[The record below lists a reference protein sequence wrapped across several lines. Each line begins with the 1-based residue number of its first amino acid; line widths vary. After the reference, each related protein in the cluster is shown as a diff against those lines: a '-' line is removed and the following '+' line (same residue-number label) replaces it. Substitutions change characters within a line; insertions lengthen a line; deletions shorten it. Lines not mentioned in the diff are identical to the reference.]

1 MYLKTLA
8 RATCAAALVFASCSL
23 RLPWSNEPVGDEVN
37 VAFMI
42 KNNLLFLPSVTL
54 DGHPGRFLLGSANP
68 QTVVDSKFAQSAHSL
83 QLNERQSLPLSPVVD
98 DLHGVG
104 DAIIGADAWGR
115 NAITIDFR
123 AGLLTLQKYCIR
135 ADMMTV
141 YTYAEAP
148 MINVIV
154 DGRTIPVVVDTASP
168 DTLTLRSAGTTAGRR
183 SAHVQVAGTDFGN
196 LDVQYADVASPRIGN
211 RLLSRFLVTI
221 DYRRRIVGLWR
232 DPRIAL

>member
-8 RATCAAALVFASCSL
+8 RATCAAALVFASCSFK
-23 RLPWSNEPVGDEVN
+23 LPWSNEPVGDEVN
-37 VAFMI
+37 VVFTI

-83 QLNERQSLPLSPVVD
+83 QLNERQSLPLSAVVE

-123 AGLLTLQKYCIR
+123 AGLLTLQKYGIR

-141 YTYAEAP
+141 YTYSEAP
-148 MINVIV
+148 MVNVIV
-154 DGRTIPVVVDTASP
+154 DGRTIPVVI
-168 DTLTLRSAGTTAGRR
+168 DTLTLRSAGTSAGRR
-183 SAHVQVAGTDFGN
+183 RAHVQVAGTDFGSV
-196 LDVQYADVASPRIGN
+196 DVQYADVASPRIGN

-221 DYRRRIVGLWR
+221 DSGRRMVGLWR